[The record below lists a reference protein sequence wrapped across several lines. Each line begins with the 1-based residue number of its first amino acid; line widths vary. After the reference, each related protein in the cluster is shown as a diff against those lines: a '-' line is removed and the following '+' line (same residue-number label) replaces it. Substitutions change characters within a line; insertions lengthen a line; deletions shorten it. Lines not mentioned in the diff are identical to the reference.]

1 MKRLLALAASHALF
15 AVAGFAAGIYM
26 LPILTAPA
34 APSSTEV
41 AAMAAGADALVV
53 SNHGGRQLE
62 GVSSTVARLPGI
74 ADAVGA
80 QGEVYMDGGIRSG
93 VDVVKAVALGADGV
107 LAGRPWVWALAARGE
122 RGVADL
128 LAVWRQEIEVTL
140 ALMGV
145 RRIAEL
151 DRSLIET

>member
-1 MKRLLALAASHALF
+1 MSRGLGDVYKRQVMCPDDARAALD
-15 AVAGFAAGIYM
+15 
-26 LPILTAPA
+26 
-34 APSSTEV
+34 
-41 AAMAAGADALVV
+41 AGADGVVV

-62 GVSSTVARLPGI
+62 GVSSTVAQLPGI
-74 ADAVGA
+74 ADAVGS

-93 VDVVKAVALGADGV
+93 VDIVKAVALGAVGV

-145 RRIAEL
+145 RRIDEL
-151 DRSLIET
+151 DPTLVER